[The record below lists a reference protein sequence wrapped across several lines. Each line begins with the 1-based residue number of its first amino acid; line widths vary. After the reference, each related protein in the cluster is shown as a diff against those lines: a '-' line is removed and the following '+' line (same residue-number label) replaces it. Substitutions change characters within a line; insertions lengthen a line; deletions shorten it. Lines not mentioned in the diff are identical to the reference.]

1 MITLVSN
8 HGRRARIAKGY
19 TLKDG
24 IAEVPRDRLRAL
36 GKSFALNEYWAKAE
50 SSDGTT
56 RLVKGVG
63 AATSTNGGFEW

>member
-8 HGRRARIAKGY
+8 RGRRARIAKGY
-19 TLKDG
+19 TLKAG

-36 GKSFALNEYWAKAE
+36 GKPFALDEYWDKAE
-50 SSDGTT
+50 SADGTK

-63 AATSTNGGFEW
+63 AVTSTNGGFEW